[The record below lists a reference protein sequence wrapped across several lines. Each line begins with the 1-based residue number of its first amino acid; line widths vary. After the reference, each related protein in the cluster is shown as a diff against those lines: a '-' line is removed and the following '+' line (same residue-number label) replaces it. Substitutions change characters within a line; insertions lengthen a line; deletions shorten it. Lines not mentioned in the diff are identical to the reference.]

1 VRGLQIFQHL
11 RIPETLSVIDI
22 ADGIGLSDVSNSSIS
37 PGGDPQVLLETRDS
51 AGGTGLIFQVAGRSP
66 GVEVGFQNFRSEVV
80 IAVVTVWVVSVC
92 LKAISAV
99 VYSTERRKR
108 ESPGSMPPSLR

>member
-11 RIPETLSVIDI
+11 RIPETLSVVDVG
-22 ADGIGLSDVSNSSIS
+22 DGIGLSDVLNSGIS
-37 PGGDPQVLLETRDS
+37 SSGDPQVLLETRDS
-51 AGGTGLIFQVAGRSP
+51 AGSTGLILQVAGRSP

-80 IAVVTVWVVSVC
+80 IAVVGVWVVSVR

-99 VYSTERRKR
+99 YSAECRKR